1 MSHDLTESSVLVYL
15 IALSRLRCQNCPS
28 TCRDGRVS
36 HSLTAEGHRAHCS
49 ASETAATRHWA
60 SFEVWSWRL
69 GRDLSHFVS
78 PDGKTVPEGLMG
90 VLVCFFWGGCFL
102 LWGGFL
108 DRNISC
114 LLCKNVFYDH
124 FALQISPS
132 LDITQ
137 SNVTPSICGA
147 DTSRFLYLRTCLC
160 LSSTCSC
167 SSAKTHL
174 FTSCQT

>member
-28 TCRDGRVS
+28 TCRDGRVC

-90 VLVCFFWGGCFL
+90 VLVCFFGGVVFFC
-102 LWGGFL
+102 GEGFL
-108 DRNISC
+108 TETFPVS
-114 LLCKNVFYDH
+114 
-124 FALQISPS
+124 FAKMYFMTILR
-132 LDITQ
+132 
-137 SNVTPSICGA
+137 C
-147 DTSRFLYLRTCLC
+147 RFLPLWTLHRVM
-160 LSSTCSC
+160 
-167 SSAKTHL
+167 
-174 FTSCQT
+174 